1 MSEFIMQKAVDK
13 SLFRQGFNVP
23 IKARRI
29 LSEHLSRGALEHGE
43 KRRVIFFFDG
53 REYELTLRSINFD
66 RKKYASHPDIWQ
78 FVYGASDPFA
88 RCLREIFSSRQSGAP
103 TLETREYLV
112 LYATE
117 LDDRFFVEPIIN
129 REFAGVRK
137 FPSEFALEHL
147 IELPTLTDESATLI
161 ETYGLSKVRRLNRSL
176 GDQLKRYY
184 KFRCQICGADVG
196 ARYGV
201 ELVEC
206 HHIDYFV
213 ESLNNDADNL
223 LIVCPNHHRLI
234 HATDPIFDREAKIY
248 RYPNGCVERLK
259 LNLHL

>member
-23 IKARRI
+23 IKVRRI
-29 LSEHLSRGALEHGE
+29 LSKHLSRGALEHGE
-43 KRRVIFFFDG
+43 KRRVQFFFDG
-53 REYELTLRSINFD
+53 REYDLTLRSINFD

-88 RCLREIFSSRQSGAP
+88 RCLREKFSSFSP
-103 TLETREYLV
+103 SISITEREYLT
-112 LYATE
+112 LYST
-117 LDDRFFVEPIIN
+117 DVPDTFYVEPICN
-129 REFAGVRK
+129 RDFAVVK
-137 FPSEFALEHL
+137 NFSSEFALEHL

-201 ELVEC
+201 ELAEC

-234 HATDPIFDREAKIY
+234 HATDPIFDRETKIY